1 MCKNL
6 TLKALEIRKNKTL
19 VVIKTLSNMFGGSGR
34 EDYLRFIIIFG
45 EHSSDLYGLIATVCM
60 F

>member
-6 TLKALEIRKNKTL
+6 TLKALEIRKNKAL
-19 VVIKTLSNMFGGSGR
+19 VVIKTLSNIFGGSGR
-34 EDYLRFIIIFG
+34 ADYFHFIIIFG
-45 EHSSDLYGLIATVCM
+45 EHNSDLYVLIATVCM